1 MIEILIIIIIVCF
14 AGYVIVKS
22 LRNSSKGKCNS
33 GCGGCKAEKIC
44 SDKNNTNEN
53 NK

>member
-1 MIEILIIIIIVCF
+1 MIEILITIIIVCF

-33 GCGGCKAEKIC
+33 GCSGCKAEKIC
-44 SDKNNTNEN
+44 SDKNDINEN
-53 NK
+53 NS